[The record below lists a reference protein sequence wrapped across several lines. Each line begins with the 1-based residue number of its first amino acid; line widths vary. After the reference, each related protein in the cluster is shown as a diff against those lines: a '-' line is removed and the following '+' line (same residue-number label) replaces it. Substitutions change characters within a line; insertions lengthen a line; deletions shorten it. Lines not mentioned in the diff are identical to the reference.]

1 MCCTHSGPQHVVA
14 LDAEDDDHD
23 DHVPPDDNDD
33 DDAGSSGNFICCEC
47 KIFARNLSLGCN

>member
-1 MCCTHSGPQHVVA
+1 MCCTHSGPQRVVA
-14 LDAEDDDHD
+14 PDANDDDHD
-23 DHVPPDDNDD
+23 DHVPLDDNDD